1 MDFKES
7 RTWANLMSAFAGESQ
22 ARVKYMIYAEKAKEQ
37 GYEVIAD
44 IFRATSDNEHA
55 HATLWLQAIHEG
67 MIPDT
72 LANLRDA
79 AAGENFEWSSMY
91 RDYAQV
97 AREEGY
103 TQLAAAFELVSRVEK
118 EHEERYNAL
127 TEHLDSGTL
136 YKRGEKKVW
145 ICRYC
150 GHIHEG
156 DTAPKICPLC
166 KRAQGFF
173 EVHSQNY

>member
-1 MDFKES
+1 
-7 RTWANLMSAFAGESQ
+7 
-22 ARVKYMIYAEKAKEQ
+22 
-37 GYEVIAD
+37 
-44 IFRATSDNEHA
+44 
-55 HATLWLQAIHEG
+55 
-67 MIPDT
+67 
-72 LANLRDA
+72 
-79 AAGENFEWSSMY
+79 MY

-150 GHIHEG
+150 GRV
-156 DTAPKICPLC
+156 DKTTAFSSYGGRGSVNLGTCKICDRKPVSERRFIQ
-166 KRAQGFF
+166 K
-173 EVHSQNY
+173 